1 MADTVV
7 NRVARS
13 TLITFDL
20 EKFYQIGTRKSLDLS
35 QWLDQGIVLREKDF
49 RSKLKDHDWK
59 AYQDQFIALYCSS
72 DTVFP
77 AWAYLLVTT
86 YLQPYARKVVKGTLA
101 DLEIQLFSDK
111 IQKIDLKQFKDKS
124 LIIKGCSNKSV
135 PEDAY
140 VQLIIKLQPVVKSL
154 FYGEACSSVPLFKKK
169 K

>member
-7 NRVARS
+7 NRVAKS
-13 TLITFDL
+13 SLITFDL

>member
-1 MADTVV
+1 MADTIV
-7 NRVARS
+7 NRVAKS
-13 TLITFDL
+13 SLITFDL

-86 YLQPYARKVVKGTLA
+86 YLQPYARKVVKGTLK

-124 LIIKGCSNKSV
+124 LIIKGCSDKSV

-140 VQLIIKLQPVVKSL
+140 VQLIIKLQPIVKSL